1 MTQPLGFAT
10 VRQLSGLIRSGEV
23 SPLELA
29 RFFLDRLEG
38 IGPRYNAV
46 VTLTKELAIE
56 QATTLDQEAKR
67 GKYRS
72 ILHGIPYGAK
82 DLLATA
88 RGIPTT
94 WGASPLRNQLFDYD
108 ATVIQKL
115 ETNGATLA
123 AKLAMVEL
131 AGGFGYRN
139 PNASFTGPGI
149 TPWGEIPSWSGG
161 SSSGSA
167 SSVAAGLV
175 PFAIGSETWGSIL
188 TPANNCGISGLR
200 PTFGRVS
207 RHGAMTLSWSL
218 DKIGPLCHTA
228 DDCGLLLEAI
238 SGHDPLDP
246 STTKRTFRYQ
256 DYRNDHRFK
265 IGVIRDIS
273 SGCEDEV
280 KTNFEEALSSL
291 MAVADIEEIT
301 IPDLPYEAATRTI
314 LFAELGSA
322 FEDFINNGSSREL
335 TAPEDKFGGFVPS
348 MVLAKDYIKALRI
361 RDIITQEADRLLSRY
376 DALTAP
382 TRPTVATKAEGEFTS
397 MIRGKASDVMGAM
410 GNISGLPAISVP
422 NGFGKYGLPTGIQF
436 MGRCYNENAILGIAH
451 AYQSIT
457 NWHKMYPPRPDHTSE
472 SLLS

>member
-1 MTQPLGFAT
+1 MTLPLSFAT
-10 VRQLSGLIRSGEV
+10 IRQLSGLIRSKEV

-29 RFFLDRLEG
+29 TFFLSRLET

-46 VTLTKELAIE
+46 VTLTKELALE
-56 QATTLDQEAKR
+56 QATTLEQEAKR
-67 GKYRS
+67 GEYRS

-88 RGIPTT
+88 GGIPTT
-94 WGASPLRNQLFDYD
+94 WGASPLRNQMFDYD
-108 ATVIQKL
+108 ATIVKIL
-115 ETNGATLA
+115 RANGATLA

-139 PNASFTGPGI
+139 PEASFTGPGI
-149 TPWGEIPSWSGG
+149 TPWGDITAWSGG
-161 SSSGSA
+161 SSSGSGSA
-167 SSVAAGLV
+167 VAAGLV

-188 TPANNCGISGLR
+188 APANNCGITGLR

-228 DDCGLLLEAI
+228 DDCGLLLEAM
-238 SGHDPLDP
+238 SGYDPLDL
-246 STTKRTFRYQ
+246 STTKREFRYQ
-256 DYRNDHRFK
+256 PYRSDHRFK

-273 SGCEDEV
+273 SNCEDGV
-280 KTNFEEALSSL
+280 KSNFEEALSSL
-291 MAVADIEEIT
+291 MTVADIEEIMV
-301 IPDLPYEAATRTI
+301 PDLPYEAATRTI
-314 LFAELGSA
+314 LFAEMGSA
-322 FEDFINNGSSREL
+322 LEDFINSGDAREL
-335 TAPEDKFGGFVPS
+335 TAREDRYGGFAPS

-361 RDIITQEADRLLSRY
+361 RDIIANEADQILSKY
-376 DALTAP
+376 DALVAP
-382 TRPTVATKAEGEFTS
+382 TRPTVAAKVEGEFTS

-451 AYQSIT
+451 AYQSNT
-457 NWHKMYPPRPDHTSE
+457 RWHQMYPPNGNPTSE
-472 SLLS
+472 